1 MRTKSSLNKKLLSP
15 TEVAERLSIPS
26 RKVIALIKSGEL
38 PCFRFGDQIRVDVDD
53 LKTFIGEARIQRIRG
68 HSLPGKLKGNI

>member
-1 MRTKSSLNKKLLSP
+1 MRTKSVLSKKLLSP

-26 RKVIALIKSGEL
+26 KKVFTLIKSGAL

-53 LKTFIGEARIQRIRG
+53 LAAFIQAKREG
-68 HSLPGKLKGNI
+68 